1 MTSYLLDRHGHAK
14 TAIEKDEIESRL
26 ESGDFFWLDLHSP
39 SEEDFGL
46 LREIFGFHPLAVED
60 AEHFGQRAKIEP
72 YEDFYFLVF
81 HGVAP
86 PPDEDRLVEL
96 HCFFSDHFLVTV
108 RRDESPACD
117 ALRERYERQ
126 GALAE
131 PIRLLYQIVDALVDS
146 FFPALADLDDEIDAL
161 QESILA
167 DPSDEQLQRIFELR
181 RRLSR
186 MRAVLTQER
195 DLAHRWVGG
204 APDLPHLSPEGE
216 HYLRDVYDHL
226 VRLNDRIEIY
236 RELLAGA
243 MDTYF
248 SATSRR
254 LNTVVKQL
262 TVIAAVFLPLS
273 FIAGFF
279 GQNFG
284 WLVDNI
290 DGWPEFIILGLGL
303 QLFAL
308 GLMLVYFARRG
319 WF

>member
-14 TAIEKDEIESRL
+14 TVIERGEVEARL
-26 ESGDFFWLDLHSP
+26 EDGDFFWLDLHAP
-39 SEEDFGL
+39 TEEDFRL
-46 LREIFGFHPLAVED
+46 LREVFGFHPLAIED

-81 HGVAP
+81 YGVAP
-86 PPDEDRLVEL
+86 APDEDRLVEL
-96 HCFFSDHFLVTV
+96 HCFFSDRYLVTV

-117 ALRERYERQ
+117 TLRERYERQ

-146 FFPALADLDDEIDAL
+146 FFPALADLDDEIDTL
-161 QESILA
+161 QDSILA
-167 DPSDEQLQRIFELR
+167 EASDEQLKHIFVLR
-181 RRLSR
+181 RRVTR
-186 MRAVLTQER
+186 MRSVIVQER
-195 DLAHRWVGG
+195 DLTQRWVAG

-216 HYLRDVYDHL
+216 HYLRDVNDHL
-226 VRLNDRIEIY
+226 IRLSDRIDGY
-236 RELLAGA
+236 RDLLANV
-243 MDTYF
+243 MDTFF
-248 SATSRR
+248 SATSRN
-254 LNTVVKQL
+254 LNAVVKQL
-262 TVIAAVFLPLS
+262 TVIAAIFLPLS

-290 DGWPEFIILGLGL
+290 SGWPEFIILGLGL

-308 GLMLVYFARRG
+308 GLMLVYFKRRG

>member
-14 TAIEKDEIESRL
+14 TVIEQAEVEARL
-26 ESGDFFWLDLHSP
+26 EDGDFFWLDLHGP
-39 SEEDFGL
+39 TDADFHL
-46 LREIFGFHPLAVED
+46 LHEVFRFHPLAVED
-60 AEHFGQRAKIEP
+60 AQHFGQRAKIEA
-72 YEDFYFLVF
+72 YDDFYFLVF
-81 HGVAP
+81 YGVAP

-96 HCFFSDHFLVTV
+96 HCFFSDRFLVTV

-117 ALRERYERQ
+117 ALREQYERQ

-146 FFPALADLDDEIDAL
+146 FFPALQDLDDEIDAL
-161 QESILA
+161 QDGILA
-167 DPSDEQLQRIFELR
+167 QPSDQQLQRIYALR

-186 MRAVLTQER
+186 LRAIVAQER
-195 DLAHRWVGG
+195 ELAQRWVSGS
-204 APDLPHLSPEGE
+204 PELPHLSPEGE
-216 HYLRDVYDHL
+216 NYLRDVHDHL
-226 VRLNDRIEIY
+226 VRLGDKIEMY
-236 RELLAGA
+236 RDLLVSV

-248 SATSRR
+248 SAAAQN
-254 LNTVVKQL
+254 LNAVVKQL
-262 TVIAAVFLPLS
+262 TVIAAIFLPLS

-290 DGWPEFIILGLGL
+290 SGWPEFIILGFGL
-303 QLFAL
+303 QVFAL
-308 GLMLVYFARRG
+308 ALMLVYFKRRG

>member
-1 MTSYLLDRHGHAK
+1 VTSYLLDRHGHSK
-14 TAIEKDEIESRL
+14 TVIERAEVEARL
-26 ESGDFFWLDLHSP
+26 EEGDFFWLDLHGP
-39 SEEDFGL
+39 TEADFHL
-46 LREIFGFHPLAVED
+46 LREVFGFHPLAVED
-60 AEHFGQRAKIEP
+60 AEHFGQRAKIEA

-81 HGVAP
+81 FGVAP

-96 HCFFSDHFLVTV
+96 HCFFSDRFLVTV

-117 ALRERYERQ
+117 SLRERYERQ

-146 FFPALADLDDEIDAL
+146 FFPALEDLDDEIDAL
-161 QESILA
+161 QDSILV
-167 DPSDEQLQRIFELR
+167 DPSDAHLQRIYELR
-181 RRLSR
+181 RRLAR
-186 MRAVLTQER
+186 MRTVLAQER
-195 DLAHRWVGG
+195 GLAQRWVSG

-226 VRLNDRIEIY
+226 VRLDDRTGTN
-236 RELLAGA
+236 REMLMSV

-248 SATSRR
+248 SATSQN
-254 LNTVVKQL
+254 LNAVVKQL
-262 TVIAAVFLPLS
+262 TVIAAIFLPLS

-284 WLVDNI
+284 WLVDHI
-290 DGWPEFIILGLGL
+290 SGWPEFLILGVGL
-303 QLFAL
+303 QVFAL
-308 GLMLVYFARRG
+308 GLMLVYFMRRG

>member
-1 MTSYLLDRHGHAK
+1 VTSYLLDREGHAA
-14 TAIEKDEIESRL
+14 TTIERSEVESRL
-26 ESGDFFWLDLHSP
+26 ESGDFFWLDLHGP
-39 SEEDFGL
+39 TAADFAL
-46 LREIFGFHPLAVED
+46 LREVFGFHPLAVED

-72 YEDFYFLVF
+72 YNEFYFLVF

-86 PPDEDRLVEL
+86 PPDEDRLVEV
-96 HCFFSDHFLVTV
+96 HCFFSDRFLVTV
-108 RRDESPACD
+108 RRDESRACD
-117 ALRERYERQ
+117 ALRERYKKR

-131 PIRLLYQIVDALVDS
+131 PIRLLYEIVDALVDS
-146 FFPALADLDDEIDAL
+146 FVPALEDLDDEIDAL
-161 QESILA
+161 QDAILA
-167 DPSDEQLQRIFELR
+167 DPQDEHLQRVFELR
-181 RRLSR
+181 RRLTR
-186 MRAVLTQER
+186 IRAVVAQER
-195 DLAHRWVGG
+195 ALAEQWIGG

-216 HYLRDVYDHL
+216 RYLRDVYDHL
-226 VRLNDRIEIY
+226 VRLTDRVEAE
-236 RELLAGA
+236 RDLLSGT

-254 LNTVVKQL
+254 LNAVVKQL

-284 WLVDNI
+284 WLVDHI
-290 DGWPEFIILGLGL
+290 DGWPEFLILGVGV

-308 GLMLVYFARRG
+308 GLMLVYFKRRD

>member
-1 MTSYLLDRHGHAK
+1 VTSYLLDRDGHAK
-14 TAIEKDEIESRL
+14 KAIEGAEVEARL
-26 ESGDFFWLDLHSP
+26 ENGDFFWLDLHGP
-39 SEEDFGL
+39 TQEDFQL
-46 LREIFGFHPLAVED
+46 LRDVFGFHSLAVED

-81 HGVAP
+81 YGVAP
-86 PPDEDRLVEL
+86 APDEDRLVEL

-146 FFPALADLDDEIDAL
+146 FFPALADLDDEIDVL
-161 QESILA
+161 QDSILA

-186 MRAVLTQER
+186 MRTVVAQER
-195 DLAHRWVGG
+195 DLAQRWVGG

-216 HYLRDVYDHL
+216 HYLRDVHDHL
-226 VRLNDRIEIY
+226 IRLSERIDGY
-236 RELLAGA
+236 RELVTGA

-248 SATSRR
+248 SAAQRR

-290 DGWPEFIILGLGL
+290 SGWPEFLILGVGL
-303 QLFAL
+303 QLFAVA
-308 GLMLVYFARRG
+308 LMLVYFKRRG